1 MDDGGY
7 QWLYPSSDNRNVTA
21 TIDQFVMGGEER
33 AANNNVTTTT
43 TNNNNNNTRGDRRKK
58 TSNVKQNFFYTI
70 PVKVPKISTKTYF
83 DIAYNVINKR
93 NLKAENI
100 ERCLLNFKFLKFT
113 QKNEVTRACLKKIAR
128 VSSSVC
134 PKCRHVNCWR
144 CCGGLSAKKKKKDD
158 TGKKCIIVESVLMS
172 CFNCHNVFRARAV
185 DENSLS
191 EKLRIYA
198 IRGFQSKKCQ
208 LMYKDI
214 YKEFSRYIKWKRKM
228 DKRYHYELHNKSNNK
243 KLLSLYNA
251 LTPESKKDLKYR
263 PDNLN
268 YCLRVSLVDDN
279 NNNND
284 YDDVKKKREKRG
296 MDEDDDKKAEE
307 EEENEEKERG
317 EKGENKRDNNRGG
330 GNNNNSVSGGGDKKK
345 KRKKNKEM
353 IKIIPPM
360 IFFLNRR
367 KTMSFFKK
375 MLTVDSTM
383 AIKTRYGSVFS
394 RGSGG
399 KTNIFRTMC
408 CNRRHVLSARIVIV
422 PRYQLKPHECILPF
436 SIFCRLGCPKFVL
449 CHRYP
454 TLDLKSMTFHSVRG
468 TWQYPSMAI
477 STSIVAG
484 NNADFDGDCLHVIP
498 ATSLISQS
506 ELFCLLHPAYNVICQ
521 DKLRVMFDHDERQTL
536 YSLFGLDANE
546 IHDGLRAMAENEGS
560 QKTYEYFCKL
570 KSLCNFTWQTKTINT
585 ISCKDFLDMI
595 PRRPMSYIK
604 YRNDYYA
611 KKIPNHNGIKEM
623 IESKASRFSF
633 DHAWQLFGEISQD
646 APVGF
651 LSGMEK
657 NQFIKVAKGVR
668 NNLVSEIS
676 LYGYTI
682 IKLTHCTKS
691 ITIGYDGRVYT
702 TDGVLVAL
710 NVKDLVN

>member
-1 MDDGGY
+1 MDCGGEY
-7 QWLYPSSDNRNVTA
+7 YCHHHQWLYPSSDNRNVTA
-21 TIDQFVMGGEER
+21 TIDQFVMGGEEG
-33 AANNNVTTTT
+33 A
-43 TNNNNNNTRGDRRKK
+43 NNNNNNNNNVAATNNSRCDGKINNNRKK
-58 TSNVKQNFFYTI
+58 IFYTI
-70 PVKVPKISTKTYF
+70 PVNVPKISVNTYF

-100 ERCLLNFKFLKFT
+100 ERCSLNFKFLKFT
-113 QKNEVTRACLKKIAR
+113 QKNEVTKACLKKIAR

-134 PKCRHVNCWR
+134 PKCRHVNCWQ
-144 CCGGLSAKKKKKDD
+144 CCRGLPAKKKKKDD
-158 TGKKCIIVESVLMS
+158 TKKKLTIESVLIS
-172 CFNCHNVFRARAV
+172 CYHCDNAFRARVV
-185 DENSLS
+185 DENSIA
-191 EKLRIYA
+191 EKRRLYV

-214 YKEFSRYIKWKRKM
+214 YKEFLRYTKWKRKM
-228 DKRYHYELHNKSNNK
+228 DKIYYAFHNKNNNK
-243 KLLSLYNA
+243 KIFSLYNA
-251 LTPESKKDLKYR
+251 LTLESKKDLKYR

-268 YCLRVSLVDDN
+268 YCLKVSLVDD
-279 NNNND
+279 D
-284 YDDVKKKREKRG
+284 YYDDDDEKKEIKRG
-296 MDEDDDKKAEE
+296 DEIE
-307 EEENEEKERG
+307 G
-317 EKGENKRDNNRGG
+317 EGNRRR
-330 GNNNNSVSGGGDKKK
+330 GDKKK
-345 KRKKNKEM
+345 KRIKRKE
-353 IKIIPPM
+353 IIIPPM

-436 SIFCRLGCPKFVL
+436 PIFCRLGCPKFVL

-454 TLDLKSMTFHSVRG
+454 TLDLKSMTFHSVIG

-506 ELFCLLHPAYNVICQ
+506 ELFYLLHPRYNIICQ
-521 DKLRVMFDHDERQTL
+521 DKLRVTFDHDERQTL

-546 IHDGLRAMAENEGS
+546 IHDGLRAMAEKEGS
-560 QKTYEYFCKL
+560 RETYDYFCKL

-595 PRRPMSYIK
+595 PKRPMSYIK

-611 KKIPNHNGIKEM
+611 KKIPNHNGIKEI

-651 LSGMEK
+651 LNGMEK

-702 TDGVLVAL
+702 TDGTLVAL
-710 NVKDLVN
+710 NVKDLVC